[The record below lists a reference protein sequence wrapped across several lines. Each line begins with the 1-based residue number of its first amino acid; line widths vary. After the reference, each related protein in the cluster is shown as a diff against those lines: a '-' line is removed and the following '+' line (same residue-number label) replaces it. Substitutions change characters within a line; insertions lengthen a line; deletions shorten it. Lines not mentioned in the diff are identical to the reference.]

1 MCVEKIF
8 YTVFTVITMLYSGY
22 VQAYDFFQPE
32 SDDSALLNTDQLLDQ
47 SDLNLEQRRLAI
59 EHDDEINNYN
69 VLKKRIL
76 FK

>member
-32 SDDSALLNTDQLLDQ
+32 SDDSALLNTDHYVR
-47 SDLNLEQRRLAI
+47 SIR
-59 EHDDEINNYN
+59 
-69 VLKKRIL
+69 
-76 FK
+76 FKLGTKAVGN